1 MPKTTTTKAP
11 TPADAEKQAQLDPP
25 TDEER
30 IAVLQTKIDA
40 LEAERDS
47 LLLQVSMLDIA
58 DPQTR
63 ADLRAVRVAI
73 EEAIPSSR
81 YLSGNDVEGCK
92 RIKDAIDKIL
102 EQQPPTAEPPAETQ
116 E

>member
-25 TDEER
+25 TDAER
-30 IAVLQTKIDA
+30 IAAI
-40 LEAERDS
+40 EAERQALS
-47 LLLQVSMLDIA
+47 LQVALLDVA

-63 ADLRAVRVAI
+63 TDLRAVRVAI

-102 EQQPPTAEPPAETQ
+102 ELPEPPTET
-116 E
+116 EE